1 MWTECQGLRPGGCSR
16 EAARRGEL
24 VCKGGGNRAVWFRDV
39 RLWGEQLL
47 KRTHKENWKISAMCK
62 F

>member
-1 MWTECQGLRPGGCSR
+1 MWTEYQGLRPGGCSR

-24 VCKGGGNRAVWFRDV
+24 VCKGGNRAVWFRDI

-47 KRTHKENWKISAMCK
+47 KGTHKEIWKISAICK